1 MMNTKDPDEIIKEFT
16 LSILELRNRKR
27 EIEDEIKKKQAFL
40 KAIKNKS
47 PVKLSELYRALEE
60 GEDKFWKIK
69 EVHNEA
75 RANSY
80 FEIAIK
86 KEYFFDTFQ
95 YRIIEAHFMKLYK
108 RGAHDIRI
116 YQF

>member
-1 MMNTKDPDEIIKEFT
+1 MNTRYPDDIIKEFT
-16 LSILELRNRKR
+16 LSILELRDRKR
-27 EIEDEIKKKQAFL
+27 DIDDEIKKKQAFL
-40 KAIKNKS
+40 KAIKKKS
-47 PVKLSELYRALEE
+47 PVKLSELYKALEE
-60 GEDKFWKIK
+60 GEDTFWKIK

-75 RANSY
+75 RANSF

-95 YRIIEAHFMKLYK
+95 YRIIEAHFMKLFK

>member
-1 MMNTKDPDEIIKEFT
+1 MNTRYPDDIIKEFT
-16 LSILELRNRKR
+16 LSILELRDRKR
-27 EIEDEIKKKQAFL
+27 DIEDEIKKKQAFL
-40 KAIKNKS
+40 KAIKNKK
-47 PVKLSELYRALEE
+47 PVKLSELYKALEE
-60 GEDKFWKIK
+60 GEDTFWKIK
-69 EVHNEA
+69 EVQNEA
-75 RANSY
+75 RANSF

-95 YRIIEAHFMKLYK
+95 YRIIEAHFMKLFK